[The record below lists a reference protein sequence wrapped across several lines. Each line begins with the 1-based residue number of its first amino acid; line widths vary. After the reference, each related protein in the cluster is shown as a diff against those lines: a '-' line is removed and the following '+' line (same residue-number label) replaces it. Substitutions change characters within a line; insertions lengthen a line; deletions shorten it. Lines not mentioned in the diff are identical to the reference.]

1 MQLSWRSC
9 RCRLFAPMRLRLLVQ
24 TSQAKRARFDYDR
37 GPGAAVLSDS
47 PGEFRVN
54 NPFQKPTDLGSPT
67 TTRVIRTRLHGV
79 DLLFN
84 SRLNKGT
91 AFTEAERDVFGLH
104 GLLPPHVGT
113 LEDQRLRRKRVLDS
127 RDTPFG
133 KYSNMRDLQDNNETA
148 FYSMIEHYT
157 EELLPIVYT
166 PAVGEGCQ
174 RFSEIW
180 RRPRGLFISYPN
192 RERIDQILAEKR
204 YDDVRCIVVSDGE
217 RILGL
222 GDQGAGGMGIP
233 IGKMALYTALGGI
246 PPEHCLPI
254 LLDAGTDNEKL
265 LHDPIYIGWQHQRV
279 RGQEYDD
286 FVEAFVRAVER
297 RWPHILLQWEDF
309 AGTNAARLL
318 ERYRDRLCTF
328 NDDIQGTAAVTT
340 ATLLAAANATGIP
353 ISQQTIAMFGAGSA
367 GIGIIDLIVAAM
379 KEQGLSDEQAR
390 NRIYAFNRYG
400 LLVEGARGIKESQ
413 RQLVRKRADI
423 EGWKLEGGED
433 VSLLDVVRNAKV
445 TVLAG
450 VSAQAGAFT
459 EEVVREMARH
469 TETPIIFPLSNPT
482 SKAEASPAE
491 ILRWTQGRALV
502 GTGSPF
508 PPVEVDGRTM
518 RVSQVNNSFIF
529 PGLALGILVSQ
540 ARRVTDGMIMAAAR
554 SLAGL
559 SPSREDKSAP
569 LLPAI
574 GESRR
579 VAMVVSE
586 AVARQAIAEGV
597 AEIEEEAGLPERIR
611 EYVWNP
617 VYVPYER
624 IERGRSTDVP

>member
-1 MQLSWRSC
+1 LN
-9 RCRLFAPMRLRLLVQ
+9 
-24 TSQAKRARFDYDR
+24 
-37 GPGAAVLSDS
+37 
-47 PGEFRVN
+47 VN
-54 NPFQKPTDLGSPT
+54 ESSKAIPAEKES
-67 TTRVIRTRLHGV
+67 VIRTSLHGV

-91 AFTEAERDVFGLH
+91 AFTEQERDVFGLH
-104 GLLPPHVGT
+104 GLLPPHIGT
-113 LEDQRLRRKRVLDS
+113 LDDQRLRRKRVLDS
-127 RDTPFG
+127 RDTAFG
-133 KYSNMRDLQDNNETA
+133 KYSNMRNLQDNDETL

-157 EELLPIVYT
+157 EELLPVVYT

-192 RERIDQILAEKR
+192 RHRIDQILADPR

-265 LHDPIYIGWQHQRV
+265 LQDPIYIGWQHNRI

-286 FVEAFVRAVER
+286 FVEAFVTAVQK
-297 RWPHILLQWEDF
+297 RWPRILLQWEDF

-318 ERYRDRLCTF
+318 ERYHDRLCTF

-340 ATLLAAANATGIP
+340 ATLLAAVNATGVP
-353 ISQQTIAMFGAGSA
+353 LSQQTIAMYGAGSA
-367 GIGIIDLIVAAM
+367 GIGIIDLLVSAM
-379 KEQGLSDEQAR
+379 KEEGLSEEQAR

-413 RQLVRKRADI
+413 RPLVRKRADI
-423 EGWKLEGGED
+423 AGWQLTGGED
-433 VSLLDVVRNAKV
+433 ISLLDVVRNAKV

-459 EEVVREMARH
+459 DEIVREMARH
-469 TETPIIFPLSNPT
+469 TNRPIVFPLSNPT
-482 SKAEASPAE
+482 SQAEATPADL
-491 ILRWTQGRALV
+491 LRWTDGRALV

-508 PPVEVDGRTM
+508 PAVEIEGKPVRI
-518 RVSQVNNSFIF
+518 SQVNNSFIF
-529 PGLALGILVSQ
+529 PGLALGILVAK

-554 SLAGL
+554 ALAGL
-559 SPSREDKSAP
+559 SPSRVDKTAP
-569 LLPAI
+569 LLPPI
-574 GESRR
+574 GDSRK
-579 VAMVVSE
+579 VALVVSE
-586 AVARQAIAEGV
+586 AVARQAMAEGV
-597 AEIEEEAGLPERIR
+597 ATIADANSLPDRIR
-611 EYVWNP
+611 SYMWSP

-624 IERGRSTDVP
+624 IGS

>member
-1 MQLSWRSC
+1 
-9 RCRLFAPMRLRLLVQ
+9 MRLPLLVQ
-24 TSQAKRARFDYDR
+24 MSQAKRARFDYHR
-37 GPGAAVLSDS
+37 GPGEAVLSDS

-54 NPFQKPTDLGSPT
+54 NPSQTPTYLGSPT
-67 TTRVIRTRLHGV
+67 KTRVVRTRLHGV

-104 GLLPPHVGT
+104 GLLPPHIGT
-113 LEDQRLRRKRVLDS
+113 LEDQRVRRKRVLDS
-127 RDTPFG
+127 RDTAFG

-192 RERIDQILAEKR
+192 RERIDQILAESR

-286 FVEAFVRAVER
+286 FVEAFVKAVER

-340 ATLLAAANATGIP
+340 ATLLAAANATGVP

-367 GIGIIDLIVAAM
+367 GIGIIDLLVAAM
-379 KEQGLSDEQAR
+379 KEQGLSEEQAR

-469 TETPIIFPLSNPT
+469 TERPIIFPLSNPT
-482 SKAEASPAE
+482 SKAEANPAD
-491 ILRWTQGRALV
+491 ILRWTEGRALV
-502 GTGSPF
+502 GSGSPF